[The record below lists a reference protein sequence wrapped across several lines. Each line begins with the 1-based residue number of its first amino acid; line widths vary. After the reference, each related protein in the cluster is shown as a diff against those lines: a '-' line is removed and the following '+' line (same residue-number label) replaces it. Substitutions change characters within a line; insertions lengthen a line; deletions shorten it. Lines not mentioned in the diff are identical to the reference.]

1 MDINEIITEY
11 GTYLYNYAL
20 KLTCHP
26 VQAEDLAQETFIQ
39 AWRKLDQLKEKN
51 AIKKWLR
58 TICYHQFLMD
68 CRKCDSKLDYA
79 DELTVLEQEGSVMAS
94 ELPTPEEEVFVK
106 EEIKDMQ
113 NGCFY
118 AMVRRLT
125 LPQRMAFSL
134 VDMFG
139 LSMDEAAEMLE
150 ISVGALKGLL
160 YRARMNLDSF
170 FADHCNL
177 MDAKNPCSCEEW
189 IHFRERQNEN
199 KTQMRKLIQHI
210 DYKEKG
216 YLFDEKV
223 RAKVAYLY
231 KNMPEK
237 QPGDEWFQKVME
249 AVKN

>member
-1 MDINEIITEY
+1 MDINEIIAEN
-11 GTYLYNYAL
+11 GTYIYNYAW

-39 AWRKLDQLKEKN
+39 AWQKLDQLKEET

-58 TICYHQFLMD
+58 TICYHQFLMN
-68 CRKCDSKLDYA
+68 CRKQDMKLDYQ
-79 DELTVLEQEGSVMAS
+79 DELEVLEQEGNIMAS
-94 ELPTPEEEVFVK
+94 GLPTPEEEVFVQ

-118 AMVRRLT
+118 AMVRKLT

-139 LSMDEAAEMLE
+139 LSMEEAAQMLE
-150 ISVGALKGLL
+150 ITVGALKGLL

-177 MDAKNPCSCEEW
+177 LDARNPCSCQAW
-189 IHFRERQNEN
+189 IHFRETQNHN
-199 KTQMRKLIQHI
+199 KNQMRKLVDSI

-223 RAKVAYLY
+223 RGKIAYLY

-237 QPGDEWFQKVME
+237 QPGEEWLQKVIE

>member
-1 MDINEIITEY
+1 MDINQIIEKY
-11 GTYLYNYAL
+11 GTYIYNYAW

-39 AWRKLDQLKEKN
+39 AWKKLEQLKEEN
-51 AIKKWLR
+51 AVKKWLR
-58 TICYHQFLMD
+58 TICYHQFLMN
-68 CRKCDSKLDYA
+68 CRKQDMDLDYVG
-79 DELTVLEQEGSVMAS
+79 ELDVLEYEGNIMAS
-94 ELPTPEEEVFVK
+94 WPPAPEEEVFVK
-106 EEIKDMQ
+106 EEIRDMQ

-139 LSMDEAAEMLE
+139 LSMEEAAEMLDVT
-150 ISVGALKGLL
+150 VGALKGLL

-170 FADHCNL
+170 FSDHCNL
-177 MDAKNPCSCEEW
+177 LDAKNPCSCEAW
-189 IHFRERQNEN
+189 VAFREHQDKN
-199 KTQMRKLIQHI
+199 KKQMRKLIQSI

-216 YLFDEKV
+216 YLFDGEV
-223 RAKVAYLY
+223 RRRIAYLY

-237 QPGDEWFQKVME
+237 QPDDAWFQKVIE
-249 AVKN
+249 AIQK